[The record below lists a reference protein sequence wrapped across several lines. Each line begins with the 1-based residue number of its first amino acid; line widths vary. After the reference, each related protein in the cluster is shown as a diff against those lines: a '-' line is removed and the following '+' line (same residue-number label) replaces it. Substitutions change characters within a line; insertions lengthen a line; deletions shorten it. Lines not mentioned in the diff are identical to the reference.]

1 MAFTLDPRE
10 TQRAK
15 DKRAYQLNV
24 IQIPLMRI
32 VGFSLMS
39 IVTLLYDLSLATPFP
54 TSSFITLIGI
64 NLAYGLGSLVVT
76 RLLYARVGTFDLTL
90 LFLHLDVIVW
100 LVTLNHVEASQL
112 LFGFFLLVRV
122 GDQVGYGFRRAF
134 YFTHVVVATYL
145 AYVLWLALSQ
155 GADVPWTERL
165 TIAATMYF
173 IGTYIAITG
182 IAIETLRKRTGAA
195 VRQARE
201 LLLQLEGTTKELHA
215 QAAELDHARLQAES
229 ANRTKSAFLATMS
242 HEIRTPMNG
251 VIGMTSLLLDT
262 PLNAEQREFTE
273 VIRHSGESL
282 LVVINDIL
290 DYSKIESGNMEL
302 EWLPFDLIEGVESSI
317 ELLALKAQEKRLDL
331 VYWIEPDVPDWIHG
345 DMPRLR
351 QVLVNLISNAIKFT
365 EHGEVFVSVK
375 RASPAVA
382 SNATGPSQLLPPA
395 ADPSRRKLLLE
406 FCVKDS
412 GIGIPADK
420 LSRLFLAFS
429 QVDSST
435 ARKYGGTGL
444 GLAISKRLVEA
455 MGGGMWVE
463 SKEGKGSR
471 FSFTLPT
478 EPASTGTPS
487 RPHPIEALK
496 GKHVLLVDD
505 NPTNLRILGL
515 QTERWGL
522 IQRSCL
528 TPQQALQLIE
538 AGEHFDLLITD
549 MHMPDMNGVELARR
563 VRAARPSLPIV
574 MMSSS
579 DIRQAKHAHLIDVM
593 LTKPVRQAVLLD
605 ALMRA
610 LPTTRPAATPIRSSS
625 VMQFDPGL
633 AQRLPLRILLAED
646 NEVNQKVAL
655 LVLKGYG
662 YQADVAANGLEV
674 IAALQRQ
681 PYDLILMD
689 IQMPEMD
696 GLEATRTIIRTW
708 PADKRPRIVAMS
720 ANALRD
726 DLEVARLAGMD
737 DYLTKP
743 ISVPALHAAL
753 VKWGEMKA
761 VLKAP

>member
-1 MAFTLDPRE
+1 MHAAASPSTPEAAFTLDPRAA
-10 TQRAK
+10 QRAK
-15 DKRAYQLNV
+15 DKRAYQLNAV
-24 IQIPLMRI
+24 QIPFMRI

-39 IVTLLYDLSLATPFP
+39 LVTLLYDLSLATPFP
-54 TSSFITLIGI
+54 TFSFLTLISI
-64 NLAYGLGSLVVT
+64 NLAYGLSSLMAM
-76 RLLYARVGTFDLTL
+76 RLLYGRVGNFDLTR

-100 LVTLNHVEASQL
+100 LATLHHVEASHL
-112 LFGFFLLVRV
+112 LFAFFLLVRV

-134 YFTHVVVATYL
+134 YFNNMVIATYL
-145 AYVLWLALSQ
+145 AYLGWLALSQ
-155 GADVPWTERL
+155 GVAVAWTERL

-201 LLLQLEGTTKELHA
+201 VLLQLEGKTRELHA
-215 QAAELDHARLQAES
+215 QATELKQARLQAES
-229 ANRTKSAFLATMS
+229 ANRAKSAFLATMS

-273 VIRHSGESL
+273 VIRHSGENL

-302 EWLPFDLIEGVESSI
+302 EWLPFDLLEGVKSSI
-317 ELLALKAQEKRLDL
+317 ELLALKAQEKQLGLDCF
-331 VYWIEPDVPDWIHG
+331 IESDVPYRIHG

-365 EHGEVFVSVK
+365 ERGDVRVSIRIAPPVQA
-375 RASPAVA
+375 AS
-382 SNATGPSQLLPPA
+382 STSQPHTPDKHPLT
-395 ADPSRRKLLLE
+395 LE

-412 GIGIPADK
+412 GIGIPADQ

-455 MGGGMWVE
+455 MGGRMWVTSE
-463 SKEGKGSR
+463 ANEGAS
-471 FSFTLPT
+471 FFFTLPT
-478 EPASTGTPS
+478 EA
-487 RPHPIEALK
+487 A
-496 GKHVLLVDD
+496 
-505 NPTNLRILGL
+505 PTLARAPVARE
-515 QTERWGL
+515 QTEKL
-522 IQRSCL
+522 S
-528 TPQQALQLIE
+528 
-538 AGEHFDLLITD
+538 
-549 MHMPDMNGVELARR
+549 
-563 VRAARPSLPIV
+563 
-574 MMSSS
+574 
-579 DIRQAKHAHLIDVM
+579 
-593 LTKPVRQAVLLD
+593 
-605 ALMRA
+605 
-610 LPTTRPAATPIRSSS
+610 
-625 VMQFDPGL
+625 QFDPEL

-662 YQADVAANGLEV
+662 YLADVAANGLEV

-696 GLEATRTIIRTW
+696 GLEATRTIVRTW

-720 ANALRD
+720 ANALKD
-726 DLEVARLAGMD
+726 DIETARLAGMD

-743 ISVPALHAAL
+743 INVPALHAAL
-753 VKWGEMKA
+753 VKWGE
-761 VLKAP
+761 LKAANPDHPEVP